1 MPVADRLNQVV
12 GYLAKEETTY
22 GTNETLSTSA
32 DAATPFIGD
41 GDPEP
46 PTAYDHVFDGNLGRG
61 SGTLSPVRRAT
72 PAGRSQAGQ
81 FRCLPKGLG
90 AAYGASDFP
99 PNEVHRF
106 LKAAGF
112 DATYS
117 ASPSHQ
123 WTYTPTAYG
132 TTFTSLTLR
141 QYLQASIYELSGV
154 LCDFTF
160 ETQGLGVPIFTFPF
174 RGIGAT
180 APTDTALPALTHQAT
195 SVVPPIASAVVENI
209 GSWTSATIRRVAF
222 RMNRNLDTARP
233 SMGATGG
240 HEGFVPGNIVPELE
254 LEVERPARATYD
266 PEATFLAG
274 TSAAVDVT
282 FGTTQYNRYKISLPQ
297 AQLTQVTPANDG
309 ALATVT
315 LVFRGFATTPAAN
328 DAVSILFN

>member
-1 MPVADRLNQVV
+1 MSADRLNQVV
-12 GYLAKEETTY
+12 GYLAKEEATY
-22 GTNETLSTSA
+22 GTNIALSTSD

-46 PTAYDHVFDGNLGRG
+46 PTAYDHLFDGNLGRG
-61 SGTLSPVRRAT
+61 GGTLLPVRRA
-72 PAGRSQAGQ
+72 PASGRSQAGQ

-90 AAYGASDFP
+90 SAYSASAMP

-106 LKAAGF
+106 LKASGF

-117 ASPSHQ
+117 GSPTPQ
-123 WTYTPTAYG
+123 WTYTPTAFG

-154 LCDFTF
+154 LCDFSF
-160 ETQGLGVPIFTFPF
+160 ETQGVGVPILTFAF

-195 SVVPPIASAVVENI
+195 SVVPPIASAVLENI
-209 GSWTSATIRRVAF
+209 GSFTSATIRRVAF

-233 SMGATGG
+233 ALNTTGG
-240 HEGFVPGNIVPELE
+240 HAGFIPGNIAPELE
-254 LEVERPARATYD
+254 LEIERPARATYD

-282 FGTTQYNRYKISLPQ
+282 FGTTQYNRYKVTLPQ
-297 AQLTQVTPANDG
+297 AQLTQVTPGNDG

-315 LVFRGFATTPAAN
+315 LVYRGFATTPAAN